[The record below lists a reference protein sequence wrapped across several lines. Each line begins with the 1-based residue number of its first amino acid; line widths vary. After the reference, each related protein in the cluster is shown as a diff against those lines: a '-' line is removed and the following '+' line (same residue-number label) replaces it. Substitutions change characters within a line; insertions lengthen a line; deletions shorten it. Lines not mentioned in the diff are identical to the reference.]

1 VRRTVLATLLV
12 LAGCAAGPQA
22 PLERPPQVSER
33 DWTDCAAEL
42 DAARARSWDL
52 APLSGLPEEMALAGL
67 AVLAVSG
74 IDRTTDPAARWN
86 RAMLACLSRRA
97 GR

>member
-1 VRRTVLATLLV
+1 MLLV

-22 PLERPPQVSER
+22 PLERPSQVSER
-33 DWTDCAAEL
+33 DWTECGAEL

-52 APLSGLPEEMALAGL
+52 APLSGLPGEMSTAGL
-67 AVLAVSG
+67 AMLAVAG
-74 IDRTTDPAARWN
+74 IDRTTDPVTRWN
-86 RAMLACLSRRA
+86 HAMLACLSRRA